1 MMGALIVR
9 IAILAGGLGT
19 TELGLVTAL
28 GHGRPFGWLGI
39 GLGLVLLVA
48 GSAGFMRG
56 LLAGPGNR
64 RGGR

>member
-1 MMGALIVR
+1 MMGPLIVR
-9 IAILAGGLGT
+9 IAILASGLGV

-28 GHGRPFGWLGI
+28 GHQEPIGWLGV

-56 LLAGPGNR
+56 LLAGPTD
-64 RGGR
+64 RGGER